1 VAVLLAPYDLRE
13 MTMLGDAGSN
23 AFGAVLGLES
33 VRRFTGFRRAGAIGA
48 LAAVTLLGEHRSLG
62 DLIETT
68 PGLRTL
74 DSLGRYP

>member
-1 VAVLLAPYDLRE
+1 
-13 MTMLGDAGSN
+13 
-23 AFGAVLGLES
+23 LES